1 MIKRT
6 EASVKRFSAAQK
18 WLSGLDN
25 ETAST
30 LITVSSDIALVVNPG
45 EPGVIYD
52 VAFGSDELAREF
64 ESTALSG
71 KLWVDTVTADSRPKI
86 EAMLRDARSDAP
98 PRWRHV
104 NHIVSGGTELPI
116 TYSAVP
122 VGAKGRVVALGR
134 NMRPF
139 ATMQKQLIEAQRSME
154 REYSRLRQVETRHR
168 LLFQVAAE
176 AVIIVDAESYKVVE
190 ANPAAAQVLGN
201 AGRRFVGRSLFDLFD
216 AQNRRT
222 IEALFAKVTSVG
234 HAAESPVRSTS
245 LGSREFRISAS
256 LFHEG
261 RSAFLMV
268 RLLPGEAERGD
279 LSQQRRKSQVLEL
292 VETSPDGFVVTDS
305 KGKVQLAN
313 HAFLEFVQLATEE
326 QVRGEPLDRWL
337 GSPGVDFALLTGQ
350 LRDRQTL
357 RLFSTTLRGEYG
369 SATDVEISGVD
380 VPDAEEP
387 CFGFMVRDVSSR
399 LPARRRSGTE
409 RPRSVEQL
417 TELVGRV
424 PLKELVRE
432 STDMIERLCIEA
444 ALELTNDNRA
454 SAAEV
459 LGLSRQS
466 LYAKLHR
473 HGIAD
478 IGGGDESGKGLRKRS

>member
-139 ATMQKQLIEAQRSME
+139 ATMQKQLIEAQRS
-154 REYSRLRQVETRHR
+154 
-168 LLFQVAAE
+168 
-176 AVIIVDAESYKVVE
+176 
-190 ANPAAAQVLGN
+190 
-201 AGRRFVGRSLFDLFD
+201 
-216 AQNRRT
+216 
-222 IEALFAKVTSVG
+222 
-234 HAAESPVRSTS
+234 
-245 LGSREFRISAS
+245 
-256 LFHEG
+256 
-261 RSAFLMV
+261 
-268 RLLPGEAERGD
+268 
-279 LSQQRRKSQVLEL
+279 SQS
-292 VETSPDGFVVTDS
+292 
-305 KGKVQLAN
+305 
-313 HAFLEFVQLATEE
+313 
-326 QVRGEPLDRWL
+326 
-337 GSPGVDFALLTGQ
+337 
-350 LRDRQTL
+350 
-357 RLFSTTLRGEYG
+357 
-369 SATDVEISGVD
+369 
-380 VPDAEEP
+380 
-387 CFGFMVRDVSSR
+387 
-399 LPARRRSGTE
+399 
-409 RPRSVEQL
+409 
-417 TELVGRV
+417 
-424 PLKELVRE
+424 
-432 STDMIERLCIEA
+432 
-444 ALELTNDNRA
+444 
-454 SAAEV
+454 
-459 LGLSRQS
+459 
-466 LYAKLHR
+466 
-473 HGIAD
+473 
-478 IGGGDESGKGLRKRS
+478 GGGTGAWQCGPALRRALAV